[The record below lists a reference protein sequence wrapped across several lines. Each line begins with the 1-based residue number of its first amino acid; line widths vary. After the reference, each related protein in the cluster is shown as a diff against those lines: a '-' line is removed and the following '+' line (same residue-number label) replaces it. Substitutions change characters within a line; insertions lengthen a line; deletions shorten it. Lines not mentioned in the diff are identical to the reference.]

1 MFWKRRAWMRKNS
14 IACASYWKGVGDWMT
29 AKLFLNAISFNGMS
43 LNAIAQT
50 SAVQIVDCLVEGTL
64 VAIFAGLML
73 SMIRRNNS
81 GTRFAV
87 WFSALMAIAT
97 LPLLGGSWWSHT
109 SNISADRTG
118 SPITLPGSWALYA
131 FGAWAAIAAWFLF
144 TVGRGLWHLHVLR
157 KSCLRVNLAE
167 IDPRVQETLES
178 SRSTRPIILCTS
190 DLVRVPTAIGF
201 FKPVIVVPGWVMQEL
216 SADELNQILLHE
228 LAHLRR
234 WDDWTNLA
242 QKVVKALF
250 FFHPAV
256 WWIENK
262 ISLERE
268 MACDDAV
275 IAETAS
281 PRAYA
286 ECLTH
291 LAERTLVQRSVA
303 LAQAAL
309 GRIHQTSLRLAQI
322 LDVNRP
328 ANERRSWKPAASL
341 VAGFAIICVAG
352 VSKAP
357 KLISFTDSEPNP
369 LAGPVVATAL
379 PNVGSGG
386 VSTAMPI
393 VNASLSRTRVQRQ
406 SLRAVPAIRKT
417 GAIPRTSESYVR
429 NAAIQP
435 PSAAA
440 DTGDMTRR
448 TDVRMPNANVPAAF
462 TETLFI
468 TVEGRYVGSAEQP
481 IYQIRLW
488 RVIVLH
494 PAVDSNSNPVPVK
507 RT

>member
-1 MFWKRRAWMRKNS
+1 MTLSVTISAM
-14 IACASYWKGVGDWMT
+14 IAV
-29 AKLFLNAISFNGMS
+29 LNLNAV
-43 LNAIAQT
+43 AQAST
-50 SAVQIVDCLVEGTL
+50 LQIVDCLVEGTL
-64 VAIFAGLML
+64 IAIFAGFL
-73 SMIRRNNS
+73 SAFTQRQNS
-81 GTRFAV
+81 STRFAA
-87 WFSALMAIAT
+87 WFSALVAIAT
-97 LPLLGGSWWSHT
+97 LPVLGGSLWSHLGIVPT
-109 SNISADRTG
+109 GIARRTAL
-118 SPITLPGSWALYA
+118 TLPGSWAVYA
-131 FGAWAAIAAWFLF
+131 AGAWAVIAAWFLIG
-144 TVGRGLWHLHVLR
+144 VGRGLWHLHVLR
-157 KSCLRVNLAE
+157 KSCLPVDASKLDLTLR
-167 IDPRVQETLES
+167 ETLERNQP
-178 SRSTRPIILCTS
+178 SRSVTLCTS
-190 DLVRVPTAIGF
+190 DEVRVPTAIGF
-201 FKPVIVVPGWVMQEL
+201 MKPVIVFPGWAMQEL
-216 SADELNQILLHE
+216 STDELNQILLHE

-256 WWIENK
+256 WWIEK
-262 ISLERE
+262 KVSLERE

-291 LAERTLVQRSVA
+291 LAEQTLLQRSVA